1 MNTKN
6 GNGTQSTDLSHD
18 NDPFD
23 EFEFKP
29 LTEGL
34 GFHPKAAQM
43 PADRATTL
51 KQGTTT
57 KFTTEKRSAS
67 LGETN
72 RSSTALNRVDFKT
85 QGLTFETTDAGGPT
99 GATTG
104 AKEMAS
110 LLKSPLPR
118 QSSSTSQS
126 LPRRSIH
133 TSIPMIEDDSIAQ
146 AQTAVNDLLKNLN
159 HKKQQEEILAKSK
172 KRLTWKDSTPSMVAA
187 GLDGML
193 VIAGFLISLIAMLS
207 ITKIDLLTNLSQPG
221 DHNMLWIATG
231 FLFISVHM
239 IYMVVFRAY
248 LGYTPGE
255 WAFDQRCGTDVQQA
269 SMTYILKVMLRS
281 FIIVITGFI
290 PTTIISMI
298 MGRDIVGKLV
308 GLQMQMQTYT
318 SPHH

>member
-6 GNGTQSTDLSHD
+6 VNGDMTTD

-34 GFHPKAAQM
+34 GFHPKATKMMAG
-43 PADRATTL
+43 TESGL
-51 KQGTTT
+51 KVGTTT
-57 KFTTEKRSAS
+57 RFTTEKKTTTTSGANSA
-67 LGETN
+67 
-72 RSSTALNRVDFKT
+72 ALNKVEFKT
-85 QGLTFETTDAGGPT
+85 SGLNFEGNET
-99 GATTG
+99 
-104 AKEMAS
+104 AS

-118 QSSSTSQS
+118 ASTTQQN
-126 LPRRSIH
+126 LPRRSVH
-133 TSIPMIEDDSIAQ
+133 TNIPMIEDDSIAQ

-159 HKKQQEEILAKSK
+159 HKKQQEEILAKTK
-172 KRLTWKDSTPSMVAA
+172 KRLTWKDSSPSIVAA

-207 ITKIDLLTNLSQPG
+207 ITKIDLLTNISNPG
-221 DHNMLWIATG
+221 DHNMLWIATA
-231 FLFISVHM
+231 FLFFSVHV

-255 WAFDQRCGTDVQQA
+255 WAFDQRCGTEIQQA
-269 SMTYILKVMLRS
+269 SMTYILKVILRS
-281 FIIVITGFI
+281 VIIIATGFF

-298 MGRDIVGKLV
+298 MGRDIVGRLV

-318 SPHH
+318 SPHS